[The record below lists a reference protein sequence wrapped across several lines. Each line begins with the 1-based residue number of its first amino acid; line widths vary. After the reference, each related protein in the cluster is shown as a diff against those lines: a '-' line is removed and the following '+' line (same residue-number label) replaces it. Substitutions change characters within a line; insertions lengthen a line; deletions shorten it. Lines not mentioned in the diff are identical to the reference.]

1 MRHDICQTNG
11 QLSPS
16 KQEGRRLESRRP
28 PHETLSAFTCTFKTQ
43 IQEIVPADGVFE
55 LNALYLNYFNID
67 LT

>member
-28 PHETLSAFTCTFKTQ
+28 PHETLSAFTCTLKVRFQ
-43 IQEIVPADGVFE
+43 LD
-55 LNALYLNYFNID
+55 
-67 LT
+67 